1 MSAPTAP
8 RPKVAGPPRTLPP
21 VTAADAAKARKSIA
35 KLDDVLAMVTR
46 ALLTLGGGALVFTC
60 VNVTR
65 FGVSHEIPWYI
76 AWMLD
81 PLASLAL
88 ITVLYVDG
96 VLAEHGGDYK
106 PGGWPFLLR
115 WTAGLST
122 WVMNCWTSLYPD
134 GHFHFIPQRPDAGG
148 ILLHS
153 VAPALLILLAE
164 AATGYRKYATRR
176 RGQLTAIIERFETTQ
191 ASERDAAQK
200 RAREEAERE
209 EQRERDREER
219 EEQRERD
226 REERAREEA
235 EREAQRERDRE
246 EREAARREREEN
258 ARLENERRQAEIEA
272 TAQARREEIEAERAR
287 VALAERT
294 AQIEAARRKSEAEV
308 ESQQRRTQWE
318 LEQAERDRE
327 AKRQAEITTAEA
339 QAEALRKEAEA
350 ARRKTEA
357 EVESQQRRTQW
368 ELEQAERDREAERQA
383 GITTAEAQAEALRKE
398 AEAAAEA
405 ERIKAEA
412 EARIL
417 EEAERAKRQRA
428 LERAAAR
435 TRSTSEDASENGAAL
450 TAVPALT
457 ASESEQRVPRE
468 VRAKQRDEAERYIAK
483 CELSGLAPDLDGL
496 AKHYGK
502 GETWVG
508 DRVRGAKRRL
518 AEEPGFEESVIADAL
533 DGFTDDGND
542 AAGAA

>member
-8 RPKVAGPPRTLPP
+8 RPTPAGVPKPPAP
-21 VTAADAAKARKSIA
+21 VSADDASKARKSIA
-35 KLDDVLAMVTR
+35 KLDEVLAMVTK
-46 ALLTLGGGALVFTC
+46 ALLTLGGGALIFTC

-134 GHFHFIPQRPDAGG
+134 GHFHFIPQKPDAGG

-176 RGQLTAIIERFETTQ
+176 RGELGAIIAQFESVKVAERE
-191 ASERDAAQK
+191 AAEK
-200 RAREEAERE
+200 RAREKEEREAADKRAAAERE
-209 EQRERDREER
+209 DTAK
-219 EEQRERD
+219 
-226 REERAREEA
+226 RAA
-235 EREAQRERDRE
+235 A
-246 EREAARREREEN
+246 EREAARREREEI
-258 ARLENERRQAEIEA
+258 ARLENERRTAEIEAADRTRRAEIEAGREQLALTERTAEIEA
-272 TAQARREEIEAERAR
+272 TRRKTEAEIEDRRRRE
-287 VALAERT
+287 
-294 AQIEAARRKSEAEV
+294 
-308 ESQQRRTQWE
+308 QWE
-318 LEQAERDRE
+318 REQAERDRE
-327 AKRQAEITTAEA
+327 TARQAEIVKAEA

-350 ARRKTEA
+350 
-357 EVESQQRRTQW
+357 
-368 ELEQAERDREAERQA
+368 
-383 GITTAEAQAEALRKE
+383 QAEALRRE

-412 EARIL
+412 EARVL
-417 EEAERAKRQRA
+417 EEAEKLKRQRA
-428 LERAAAR
+428 LERAASKVR
-435 TRSTSEDASENGAAL
+435 GTSESSVARASISSGRASESGVAL
-450 TAVPALT
+450 SAVPALT
-457 ASESEQRVPRE
+457 ASENGGRVPRE
-468 VRAKQRDEAERYIAK
+468 VREQQRDEAERYIAK
-483 CELSGLAPDLDGL
+483 CSLSGLAPDLERL
-496 AKHYGK
+496 ANQYGK

-508 DRVRGAKRRL
+508 DRVRTAKRRL
-518 AEEPGFEESVIADAL
+518 AEEDGFEESVIADAL
-533 DGFTDDGND
+533 DVFEDDSD
-542 AAGAA
+542 SAGAA

>member
-1 MSAPTAP
+1 
-8 RPKVAGPPRTLPP
+8 
-21 VTAADAAKARKSIA
+21 
-35 KLDDVLAMVTR
+35 MVTK
-46 ALLTLGGGALVFTC
+46 ALLTLGGGALIFTC

-134 GHFHFIPQRPDAGG
+134 GHFHVIPQKPDAGG

-176 RGQLTAIIERFETTQ
+176 RGELTAIIAQFESAKAAERE
-191 ASERDAAQK
+191 AAQK

-209 EQRERDREER
+209 AAEKRE
-219 EEQRERD
+219 
-226 REERAREEA
+226 AA
-235 EREAQRERDRE
+235 EREAAAKRE
-246 EREAARREREEN
+246 EAQREAARREREEN
-258 ARLENERRQAEIEA
+258 ARLEIERRQAEIEA
-272 TAQARREEIEAERAR
+272 AERTRRAEIEAERERLQIKERA
-287 VALAERT
+287 AE
-294 AQIEAARRKSEAEV
+294 IEAARRKTDAEIEAR
-308 ESQQRRTQWE
+308 QRREQWE

-327 AKRQAEITTAEA
+327 AQRQAEIAQAEA

-350 ARRKTEA
+350 K
-357 EVESQQRRTQW
+357 
-368 ELEQAERDREAERQA
+368 
-383 GITTAEAQAEALRKE
+383 
-398 AEAAAEA
+398 AEA

-412 EARIL
+412 EARAL
-417 EEAERAKRQRA
+417 EEAEKLKRQRA

-435 TRSTSEDASENGAAL
+435 TRPASETGGARASISAGRSTESASQNGAAL
-450 TAVPALT
+450 VAVPALN
-457 ASESEQRVPRE
+457 ASESEGRVPRE
-468 VRAKQRDEAERYIAK
+468 VRAAQRDEAERYIAK
-483 CELSGLAPDLDGL
+483 CELSGLTPDLDGL

-508 DRVRGAKRRL
+508 DRVRTAKKRL
-518 AEEPGFEESVIADAL
+518 AEEDGFEDSVIADAL
-533 DGFTDDGND
+533 DGFADDTTSDNDD

>member
-1 MSAPTAP
+1 MSAPNAP
-8 RPKVAGPPRTLPP
+8 RPKDAGPPRPLPP
-21 VTAADAAKARKSIA
+21 ATADDAAKARKSIT
-35 KLDDVLAMVTR
+35 KLDSVLATVTK
-46 ALLTLGGGALVFTC
+46 ALLALGGGALVFTC

-134 GHFHFIPQRPDAGG
+134 GRFHVIPQKPDAGG

-176 RGQLTAIIERFETTQ
+176 RGELTAIITQFETRQ
-191 ASERDAAQK
+191 AAERAAAQK
-200 RAREEAERE
+200 RAREDSEREAAEKREAAQRE
-209 EQRERDREER
+209 EQR
-219 EEQRERD
+219 Q
-226 REERAREEA
+226 
-235 EREAQRERDRE
+235 RDRE
-246 EREAARREREEN
+246 EREAARLEREEN
-258 ARLENERRQAEIEA
+258 ARLENERRQVEIEA
-272 TAQARREEIEAERAR
+272 TARARRDEIEAERER

-294 AQIEAARRKSEAEV
+294 AEIEASRRKTDAEI
-308 ESQQRRTQWE
+308 EGKQRRTRWE
-318 LEQAERDRE
+318 LEQAEQDRQ

-339 QAEALRKEAEA
+339 QAEALRKEA
-350 ARRKTEA
+350 
-357 EVESQQRRTQW
+357 
-368 ELEQAERDREAERQA
+368 D
-383 GITTAEAQAEALRKE
+383 
-398 AEAAAEA
+398 AAAEA
-405 ERIKAEA
+405 ERIKAQA
-412 EARIL
+412 AARAL

-428 LERAAAR
+428 VERAAAR
-435 TRSTSEDASENGAAL
+435 TRSTSETGGARSSISAGRPSESASENGAAL
-450 TAVPALT
+450 VAVPALT
-457 ASESEQRVPRE
+457 ASESEGRVPRE
-468 VRAKQRDEAERYIAK
+468 VRAAQRDEAERYIAK
-483 CELSGLAPDLDGL
+483 CELSGLTPDLDGL
-496 AKHYGK
+496 AKHYDK

-508 DRVRGAKRRL
+508 DRVRTAKRRL
-518 AEEPGFEESVIADAL
+518 AEEPGFEDSVIEDAL
-533 DGFTDDGND
+533 DTFTDDNSDD

>member
-1 MSAPTAP
+1 MSAPTVP
-8 RPKVAGPPRTLPP
+8 RPTTAGPPKTPAP
-21 VTAADAAKARKSIA
+21 VSADDASKAKKSIA
-35 KLDDVLAMVTR
+35 KLDEVLAMVTK
-46 ALLTLGGGALVFTC
+46 ALLTLGGGALIFTC

-134 GHFHFIPQRPDAGG
+134 GHFHFIPQKPDAGG

-176 RGQLTAIIERFETTQ
+176 RGELTAIIAQFESVKAAERE
-191 ASERDAAQK
+191 AAQK

-209 EQRERDREER
+209 AAEKRE
-219 EEQRERD
+219 
-226 REERAREEA
+226 AA
-235 EREAQRERDRE
+235 EREAAAKREAA
-246 EREAARREREEN
+246 EREGARREREEI
-258 ARLENERRQAEIEA
+258 ARLENERRAAENEA
-272 TAQARREEIEAERAR
+272 AERTRRAEIEAERERLQIQERA
-287 VALAERT
+287 AE
-294 AQIEAARRKSEAEV
+294 IEAARRKTDAEIEAR
-308 ESQQRRTQWE
+308 QRRERWE

-327 AKRQAEITTAEA
+327 AKRQAEIAQAEA

-350 ARRKTEA
+350 K
-357 EVESQQRRTQW
+357 
-368 ELEQAERDREAERQA
+368 
-383 GITTAEAQAEALRKE
+383 
-398 AEAAAEA
+398 AEA
-405 ERIKAEA
+405 ERLKAEA
-412 EARIL
+412 EARAL

-435 TRSTSEDASENGAAL
+435 TRSASETGGARASISAGRSSESASENGAAL
-450 TAVPALT
+450 VAVPALN
-457 ASESEQRVPRE
+457 ASESEGRVPRE

-483 CELSGLAPDLDGL
+483 CELSGLTPDLDGL
-496 AKHYGK
+496 AQHYGK

-508 DRVRGAKRRL
+508 DRVRAAKRRL
-518 AEEPGFEESVIADAL
+518 AEEAGFEDSVIADAL
-533 DGFTDDGND
+533 DGFTDDND

>member
-1 MSAPTAP
+1 MSAPTAL

-21 VTAADAAKARKSIA
+21 VTIDDATKAKKSIV
-35 KLDDVLAMVTR
+35 KLDEVLAMVTK
-46 ALLTLGGGALVFTC
+46 ALLTLGGGALIFTC

-134 GHFHFIPQRPDAGG
+134 GHFHFIPQKPDAGG

-176 RGQLTAIIERFETTQ
+176 RGELTAIIARFESVKAT
-191 ASERDAAQK
+191 EREAAQK
-200 RAREEAERE
+200 RAREVAERE
-209 EQRERDREER
+209 AAEKRE
-219 EEQRERD
+219 
-226 REERAREEA
+226 AA

-246 EREAARREREEN
+246 EREAARLEREEN

-272 TAQARREEIEAERAR
+272 TARARRDEIEAERERLQMQERA
-287 VALAERT
+287 AE
-294 AQIEAARRKSEAEV
+294 IEASRRKTEAEI
-308 ESQQRRTQWE
+308 ETQQRRAQWE

-350 ARRKTEA
+350 
-357 EVESQQRRTQW
+357 V
-368 ELEQAERDREAERQA
+368 
-383 GITTAEAQAEALRKE
+383 
-398 AEAAAEA
+398 AEA

-412 EARIL
+412 EARAL
-417 EEAERAKRQRA
+417 EEAEKLKRQRA

-435 TRSTSEDASENGAAL
+435 TRSASETGAARASISAGRSSESASENGAAL
-450 TAVPALT
+450 VAVPALT
-457 ASESEQRVPRE
+457 ASESEGRVPRE

-483 CELSGLAPDLDGL
+483 CELSGLTPDLDGL
-496 AKHYGK
+496 AKHYDK

-508 DRVRGAKRRL
+508 DRVRAAKRRL
-518 AEEPGFEESVIADAL
+518 AEEDGFEDSVIEDAL
-533 DGFTDDGND
+533 DGFTDDNTNDSDD

>member
-8 RPKVAGPPRTLPP
+8 RPKAAGPPRNPTP
-21 VTAADAAKARKSIA
+21 VTADDANRARKSMA
-35 KLDDVLAMVTR
+35 KLDEVLAMVTK
-46 ALLTLGGGALVFTC
+46 ALLTLGGGALIFTC

-134 GHFHFIPQRPDAGG
+134 GHFHFIPQKPDAGG

-176 RGQLTAIIERFETTQ
+176 RGELNAIIAQFEATAAAERE
-191 ASERDAAQK
+191 AAARQK
-200 RAREEAERE
+200 REAQEREEAER
-209 EQRERDREER
+209 
-219 EEQRERD
+219 
-226 REERAREEA
+226 
-235 EREAQRERDRE
+235 REAVK
-246 EREAARREREEN
+246 READRAEREEN
-258 ARLENERRQAEIEA
+258 ARLERERIAAESEA
-272 TAQARREEIEAERAR
+272 ADRARRAEIEAERER
-287 VALAERT
+287 VELAERNLE
-294 AQIEAARRKSEAEV
+294 IEARRRKTEAEI
-308 ESQQRRTQWE
+308 EAQQRRARWE
-318 LEQAERDRE
+318 LDQAEQDRE
-327 AKRQAEITTAEA
+327 ATRRAEITTAEA
-339 QAEALRKEAEA
+339 QAEALRKEADA
-350 ARRKTEA
+350 K
-357 EVESQQRRTQW
+357 
-368 ELEQAERDREAERQA
+368 
-383 GITTAEAQAEALRKE
+383 AEAD
-398 AEAAAEA
+398 
-405 ERIKAEA
+405 RIKAEA
-412 EARIL
+412 EARAL
-417 EEAERAKRQRA
+417 EEAERFKRERA

-435 TRSTSEDASENGAAL
+435 TRGASESASRSGTGRASISAGRASGSSSENGAAL

-457 ASESEQRVPRE
+457 ASESDGRVPRD
-468 VRAKQRDEAERYIAK
+468 VRAQQRDEAERYVAK
-483 CELSGLAPDLDGL
+483 CFLTNVTPDLDGL

-508 DRVRGAKRRL
+508 DRVREVKKRL
-518 AEEPGFEESVIADAL
+518 ENEAGFKESVLADELEVFA
-533 DGFTDDGND
+533 TDDTTD
-542 AAGAA
+542 SDTAGAA

>member
-1 MSAPTAP
+1 MSAPTVP
-8 RPKVAGPPRTLPP
+8 RPTTAGPPKTPAP
-21 VTAADAAKARKSIA
+21 VSADDANKAKKSIA
-35 KLDDVLAMVTR
+35 KLDEVLAMVTK
-46 ALLTLGGGALVFTC
+46 ALLTLGGGALIFTC

-134 GHFHFIPQRPDAGG
+134 GHFHFIPQKPDAGG

-176 RGQLTAIIERFETTQ
+176 RGELTAIIAQFESARAAERE
-191 ASERDAAQK
+191 AAQK

-209 EQRERDREER
+209 AAEKRE
-219 EEQRERD
+219 
-226 REERAREEA
+226 AA
-235 EREAQRERDRE
+235 EREAAAKREAA
-246 EREAARREREEN
+246 EREAARREREEI
-258 ARLENERRQAEIEA
+258 ARLENERRAAEIEA
-272 TAQARREEIEAERAR
+272 AERTRRAEIEAERERLQIQERA
-287 VALAERT
+287 AE
-294 AQIEAARRKSEAEV
+294 IEAARRKTDAEIEAR
-308 ESQQRRTQWE
+308 QRREQWE

-327 AKRQAEITTAEA
+327 AKRQAEIAQAEA

-350 ARRKTEA
+350 K
-357 EVESQQRRTQW
+357 
-368 ELEQAERDREAERQA
+368 
-383 GITTAEAQAEALRKE
+383 
-398 AEAAAEA
+398 AEA
-405 ERIKAEA
+405 ERLKAEA
-412 EARIL
+412 EARAL

-435 TRSTSEDASENGAAL
+435 TRSASETGGARASISAGRSSESASENGAAL
-450 TAVPALT
+450 VAVPALN
-457 ASESEQRVPRE
+457 ASESEGRVPRE

-483 CELSGLAPDLDGL
+483 CELSGLTPDLDGL

-508 DRVRGAKRRL
+508 DRVRAAKRRL
-518 AEEPGFEESVIADAL
+518 AEEDGFEDSVIADAL
-533 DGFTDDGND
+533 DGFTDDNTSDSDD

>member
-8 RPKVAGPPRTLPP
+8 RPKQAGPPNHP
-21 VTAADAAKARKSIA
+21 VPTAPVSADDAAKAKKSIA
-35 KLDDVLAMVTR
+35 KLDEVLAMVTK
-46 ALLTLGGGALVFTC
+46 ALLTLGGGALIFTC

-134 GHFHFIPQRPDAGG
+134 AHFHFIPQKPDAGG

-176 RGQLTAIIERFETTQ
+176 RGELIAIIATFEGAKAAERE
-191 ASERDAAQK
+191 AAEK
-200 RAREEAERE
+200 RARQEAERE
-209 EQRERDREER
+209 
-219 EEQRERD
+219 
-226 REERAREEA
+226 AAAKREEA
-235 EREAQRERDRE
+235 EREAAEKRAEA

-272 TAQARREEIEAERAR
+272 ASRARREEIEAERER
-287 VALAERT
+287 LALTERT
-294 AQIEAARRKSEAEV
+294 AEIEASR
-308 ESQQRRTQWE
+308 RRTEADIEDRRRREEWE
-318 LEQAERDRE
+318 LEQDERDRE
-327 AKRQAEITTAEA
+327 ATRQAEIVKAEA

-350 ARRKTEA
+350 QA
-357 EVESQQRRTQW
+357 
-368 ELEQAERDREAERQA
+368 QAERIR
-383 GITTAEAQAEALRKE
+383 
-398 AEAAAEA
+398 
-405 ERIKAEA
+405 AEA
-412 EARIL
+412 EARAL
-417 EEAERAKRQRA
+417 EEAEKLKRQRA
-428 LERAAAR
+428 LERAAAKAR
-435 TRSTSEDASENGAAL
+435 GTSESAGARASISAGRSSESGAAL
-450 TAVPALT
+450 SAVPALT
-457 ASESEQRVPRE
+457 ASENGGRVPRE
-468 VRAKQRDEAERYIAK
+468 VREKQRDEAERYIAK
-483 CELSGLAPDLDGL
+483 CSLSGIEPDLERLGNQ
-496 AKHYGK
+496 YGK

-508 DRVRGAKRRL
+508 DRVRTARRRL
-518 AEEPGFEESVIADAL
+518 AEEDGFEESVIADAL
-533 DGFTDDGND
+533 DVFEDTTDN
-542 AAGAA
+542 AGAA

>member
-1 MSAPTAP
+1 MSPPTVP
-8 RPKVAGPPRTLPP
+8 RPKPAGPPKTPAP
-21 VTAADAAKARKSIA
+21 ASADDAAKARKSIA
-35 KLDDVLAMVTR
+35 KLDEVLAMVTK
-46 ALLTLGGGALVFTC
+46 ALLTLGGGALIFTC

-115 WTAGLST
+115 WSAGLST

-134 GHFHFIPQRPDAGG
+134 GHFHFIPQTPDAGG

-176 RGQLTAIIERFETTQ
+176 RGELLAIITQFESMKATEREN
-191 ASERDAAQK
+191 AEK
-200 RAREEAERE
+200 RAREK
-209 EQRERDREER
+209 EER
-219 EEQRERD
+219 EAAAKREATE
-226 REERAREEA
+226 RETAAKREEA
-235 EREAQRERDRE
+235 Q
-246 EREAARREREEN
+246 REAARREREEI
-258 ARLENERRQAEIEA
+258 ARLESEQRAAEIEA
-272 TAQARREEIEAERAR
+272 AERTRRAEIEAERERLQLQERA
-287 VALAERT
+287 AE
-294 AQIEAARRKSEAEV
+294 IEGARRKTDAEIEA
-308 ESQQRRTQWE
+308 QQRRAQWE

-350 ARRKTEA
+350 A
-357 EVESQQRRTQW
+357 
-368 ELEQAERDREAERQA
+368 
-383 GITTAEAQAEALRKE
+383 
-398 AEAAAEA
+398 AEA

-412 EARIL
+412 EARAL

-428 LERAAAR
+428 LERAAAKSR
-435 TRSTSEDASENGAAL
+435 GTSESATPRASISSGRASESAAAL
-450 TAVPALT
+450 IAVPALT
-457 ASESEQRVPRE
+457 ASENGGRIPRE
-468 VRAKQRDEAERYIAK
+468 VREKQRDEAERYIAK
-483 CELSGLAPDLDGL
+483 CSLSGIAPDLERL
-496 AKHYGK
+496 ANQYGK

-508 DRVRGAKRRL
+508 DRVRTAKRRL
-518 AEEPGFEESVIADAL
+518 AEEDGFEESVIADAL
-533 DGFTDDGND
+533 DVFEDNSDN
-542 AAGAA
+542 AGAA

>member
-8 RPKVAGPPRTLPP
+8 RPKVAGPLRTLPP
-21 VTAADAAKARKSIA
+21 VSADDASKAKRSIA
-35 KLDDVLAMVTR
+35 KLDEVLAMVTK
-46 ALLTLGGGALVFTC
+46 ALLTLGGGALIFTC

-134 GHFHFIPQRPDAGG
+134 GHFHFIPQKPDAGG

-176 RGQLTAIIERFETTQ
+176 RGELTAIIARFDSAKAAERET
-191 ASERDAAQK
+191 AEK

-209 EQRERDREER
+209 AAAKRAKAER
-219 EEQRERD
+219 EEKTK
-226 REERAREEA
+226 
-235 EREAQRERDRE
+235 REAA
-246 EREAARREREEN
+246 EREAARREREEI
-258 ARLENERRQAEIEA
+258 ARLENERRTAESEAAERTRRAEIE
-272 TAQARREEIEAERAR
+272 TERERLQLQERA
-287 VALAERT
+287 VE
-294 AQIEAARRKSEAEV
+294 IEAARRKTDAEIEA
-308 ESQQRRTQWE
+308 QKRRQQWE
-318 LEQAERDRE
+318 LTQAELDRE
-327 AKRQAEITTAEA
+327 TSRQAE
-339 QAEALRKEAEA
+339 L
-350 ARRKTEA
+350 
-357 EVESQQRRTQW
+357 
-368 ELEQAERDREAERQA
+368 
-383 GITTAEAQAEALRKE
+383 TTAEAQAEALRKE

-412 EARIL
+412 EARAL

-435 TRSTSEDASENGAAL
+435 TRPASETGEARASISAGRASESGAAL
-450 TAVPALT
+450 SAVPALT
-457 ASESEQRVPRE
+457 ASENGVRVPRE
-468 VRAKQRDEAERYIAK
+468 VREKQRDEAERYIAK
-483 CELSGLAPDLDGL
+483 CALSGIAPDLERLGNQ
-496 AKHYGK
+496 YGK

-508 DRVRGAKRRL
+508 DRVRTARRRL
-518 AEEPGFEESVIADAL
+518 TEEDGFEASVISDAL
-533 DGFTDDGND
+533 DVFEDNSDN
-542 AAGAA
+542 AGAA

>member
-1 MSAPTAP
+1 MSAVTAP
-8 RPKVAGPPRTLPP
+8 PPKVAGPPKTPAP
-21 VTAADAAKARKSIA
+21 VSADDAAKARKSIA
-35 KLDDVLAMVTR
+35 KLDEVLAMVTK
-46 ALLTLGGGALVFTC
+46 ALLTLGGGALIFTC

-134 GHFHFIPQRPDAGG
+134 GHFHFVPKTPDAGG

-176 RGQLTAIIERFETTQ
+176 RGELTEVITRFESVK
-191 ASERDAAQK
+191 ASEREAAQK
-200 RAREEAERE
+200 RAREK
-209 EQRERDREER
+209 EER
-219 EEQRERD
+219 EAAQKRE
-226 REERAREEA
+226 AA
-235 EREAQRERDRE
+235 EREAQRERE
-246 EREAARREREEN
+246 EAEREAARREREEN
-258 ARLENERRQAEIEA
+258 ARRENERRQAEIEA
-272 TAQARREEIEAERAR
+272 AERARRAEIEAERERLQIQERA
-287 VALAERT
+287 AE
-294 AQIEAARRKSEAEV
+294 IEAARRKTEAEI
-308 ESQQRRTQWE
+308 EAQQRRQQWE

-327 AKRQAEITTAEA
+327 AKRRAEIAQAEA

-350 ARRKTEA
+350 K
-357 EVESQQRRTQW
+357 
-368 ELEQAERDREAERQA
+368 
-383 GITTAEAQAEALRKE
+383 
-398 AEAAAEA
+398 AEA

-412 EARIL
+412 EARAR
-417 EEAERAKRQRA
+417 EEAEKLKRQRA

-435 TRSTSEDASENGAAL
+435 TRGTSETGAARASISAGRASESASETGAAL
-450 TAVPALT
+450 VAVPALS
-457 ASESEQRVPRE
+457 ASESEGRVPRE
-468 VRAKQRDEAERYIAK
+468 IRAKQRDEAERYIAK
-483 CELSGLAPDLDGL
+483 CELSGLTPDLDGL

-508 DRVRGAKRRL
+508 DRVRAARRRL

-533 DGFTDDGND
+533 DGFTDDSNND
-542 AAGAA
+542 GTESAGAA

>member
-8 RPKVAGPPRTLPP
+8 RPKAAGPPRTPTP
-21 VTAADAAKARKSIA
+21 VTADDANKARKSMA
-35 KLDDVLAMVTR
+35 KLDEVLAMVTK
-46 ALLTLGGGALVFTC
+46 ALLTLGGGALIFTC

-134 GHFHFIPQRPDAGG
+134 GHFHFIPQKPDAGG

-176 RGQLTAIIERFETTQ
+176 RGELIAVIAQFEATAAAERE
-191 ASERDAAQK
+191 AAANRARAERE
-200 RAREEAERE
+200 REEAEK
-209 EQRERDREER
+209 
-219 EEQRERD
+219 
-226 REERAREEA
+226 
-235 EREAQRERDRE
+235 
-246 EREAARREREEN
+246 REAAKREADRAEREEN
-258 ARLENERRQAEIEA
+258 ARLERERIAAESEAAARARRAEIEAERERLELAERNAEIEA
-272 TAQARREEIEAERAR
+272 TRRKTEAEIEAR
-287 VALAERT
+287 
-294 AQIEAARRKSEAEV
+294 
-308 ESQQRRTQWE
+308 QRRERWE
-318 LEQAERDRE
+318 LQQAEQDRE
-327 AKRQAEITTAEA
+327 AKRQAEIAQAEA

-350 ARRKTEA
+350 KAEA
-357 EVESQQRRTQW
+357 EK
-368 ELEQAERDREAERQA
+368 
-383 GITTAEAQAEALRKE
+383 IK
-398 AEAAAEA
+398 AAAEA
-405 ERIKAEA
+405 RA
-412 EARIL
+412 L
-417 EEAERAKRQRA
+417 EEAERLKRQRA

-435 TRSTSEDASENGAAL
+435 TRPASESASRNGTGRASISAGRTSQSSSENGAAL

-457 ASESEQRVPRE
+457 ASESDGRVPRD
-468 VRAKQRDEAERYIAK
+468 VRAQQRDEAERYVAK
-483 CELSGLAPDLDGL
+483 CFLTNVTPDLDGL
-496 AKHYGK
+496 AEHYGK

-508 DRVRGAKRRL
+508 DRVREVKKRL
-518 AEEPGFEESVIADAL
+518 ANEAGFKESVLADELEVFA
-533 DGFTDDGND
+533 TDDTTD
-542 AAGAA
+542 SDTAGAA